1 MFGRRNSDVQNAK
14 FYRPPVTV
22 DEVRSGYLF
31 KSPPSYI
38 LSKSL
43 KSWKRRYF
51 VLSKAGGNNYE
62 LKYFKDETKKDKI
75 VGEINLYEISL
86 LFLHPETHPSW
97 EWIHRNLKCSP
108 SCVLYLR
115 VPDRDYFLIGE
126 NSGEMDSWFKAIFEA
141 LNSCSSPR
149 VTLEENKKPRSASE
163 PTHVQKFGGNPKETD
178 DHSPSSSIAR
188 RSAPESFNIL
198 YSHYDYPRSYKA
210 AALPN
215 SPKSEDEDDEEEEQM
230 DVKEVKKDIS
240 EETDS
245 SCYMDMGKVMEIA
258 RGTPNEGDA
267 RLYTELISGDVNY
280 ENVFLN
286 SSGNGNS
293 SGLNSQIPPES
304 NTFIPMEICVSQ
316 EGLRNGVIFSEEAGK
331 PCVSDC
337 STIQFSNVFHKG
349 DQILAIND
357 LLTYNLEEV
366 HTYIRRLS
374 KDYVKLTVLRQL
386 GSRPLSECSM

>member
-31 KSPPSYI
+31 KSPTSYI
-38 LSKSL
+38 LFKSSKF
-43 KSWKRRYF
+43 WKRRFF
-51 VLSKAGGNNYE
+51 VLSKAGGNELKYE

-75 VGEINLYEISL
+75 VGEINLYKISL

-126 NSGEMDSWFKAIFEA
+126 NSGEMDSWFKAIFKA
-141 LNSCSSPR
+141 LNSCSLPR
-149 VTLEENKKPRSASE
+149 LTLEENKNPRSASE
-163 PTHVQKFGGNPKETD
+163 PLNESSTYIQIFGGNPKENKKSSSIIEPLNMSTYVQKFGGNPKETD
-178 DHSPSSSIAR
+178 DHSPSSSSSIAR
-188 RSAPESFNIL
+188 QSASESFNIL

-215 SPKSEDEDDEEEEQM
+215 SPKSEDEDDEEEEQV
-230 DVKEVKKDIS
+230 DEKEVKKDIS

-267 RLYTELISGDVNY
+267 HLHI
-280 ENVFLN
+280 ENLLWKWKEDFKARDKTSLL
-286 SSGNGNS
+286 SFRTG
-293 SGLNSQIPPES
+293 P
-304 NTFIPMEICVSQ
+304 TC
-316 EGLRNGVIFSEEAGK
+316 
-331 PCVSDC
+331 
-337 STIQFSNVFHKG
+337 
-349 DQILAIND
+349 LAM
-357 LLTYNLEEV
+357 T
-366 HTYIRRLS
+366 
-374 KDYVKLTVLRQL
+374 TV
-386 GSRPLSECSM
+386 